1 MHSIVIFMYFMIYIF
16 AKLKFHSYDQVNKI
30 LERFAIAL
38 KGGFLLLL
46 GWMWLPN
53 DQLQDYYFLVYFT
66 MFSQCNHEML
76 SSITLKQLFT
86 KHTTKYHIKFNNLF
100 ILIMFNYILIV
111 WCHATM
117 AYESKFQTSHHL
129 FRLKSLNIDLVIK
142 FNVKHTFD
150 YNYQTSKSHNCNV
163 PTPLH
168 T

>member
-1 MHSIVIFMYFMIYIF
+1 
-16 AKLKFHSYDQVNKI
+16 
-30 LERFAIAL
+30 
-38 KGGFLLLL
+38 
-46 GWMWLPN
+46 MWLSN

-66 MFSQCNHEML
+66 MFSPCNHEML

-100 ILIMFNYILIV
+100 ILIMFNYTLIV

-129 FRLKSLNIDLVIK
+129 FRLKTLNIDLVIK

-150 YNYQTSKSHNCNV
+150 YNYQTSKSHKCKLRHYMLNDKEVIANAFLMQY
-163 PTPLH
+163 PTYPYLLVH
-168 T
+168 QFPWLIILNSDK